1 MMAKAGRMTGPAR
14 CKHEKERSCIESN
27 KMYIGDGLNIWK
39 RRGNHFGRQ
48 KTAARCQVS
57 LKIFSIFV
65 SKAIIMCR
73 IYVKEQRD
81 VNGST
86 GTISHSAG

>member
-1 MMAKAGRMTGPAR
+1 MAKAGRMTGPAR

-57 LKIFSIFV
+57 LNLQY
-65 SKAIIMCR
+65 IIC
-73 IYVKEQRD
+73 
-81 VNGST
+81 
-86 GTISHSAG
+86 